1 MRVSMNSVS
10 GRGESKDRR
19 SSNQLRNARDMGGW
33 LSKKGGTA
41 GDGGGKGG
49 VVKLRREIKNPFV
62 LTRTR

>member
-1 MRVSMNSVS
+1 MRVSMNSAS
-10 GRGESKDRR
+10 GRGQSKDRR
-19 SSNQLRNARDMGGW
+19 SSNQLRTRDMGGW